1 MTQINKEF
9 AHIGLENYQA
19 ILWPL
24 SFEMKCLK
32 VFQNGAIFQQTALQ
46 KSESLKQQVAT

>member
-1 MTQINKEF
+1 MNKDF
-9 AHIGLENYQA
+9 HIGQENYQA
-19 ILWPL
+19 ILWL
-24 SFEMKCLK
+24 NFEMKCLK